1 MTAPPTIK
9 ITEPGRRQRGRET
22 RLHPAWWVAA
32 VTFLA
37 LIAAAAFRSS
47 TGVLIEPVEAEFG
60 WNRSWTSGAVSI
72 NLVLFGLTAPFAA
85 ALMDRFGVRRVVAI
99 ALTLVALG
107 SGLTLVMT
115 EPWHLLVLWGFVVG
129 FGTGSMALV
138 FGAIVANRWF
148 VERRG
153 LVIGVFSAGSAT
165 GQLVVLPIVAYL
177 ATHAG
182 WRWASG
188 LTAAL
193 ALAIVPLVLWLLHD
207 RPEDIGVRP
216 YGAPPATETT
226 PSDNALAG
234 TTEPAIEATVAM
246 ADPPVTADL
255 PARADSPAKADQ
267 LVKADGPGRVAL
279 RELRLA
285 SRTRAFWILFGT
297 FFICGWSTNGLIQ
310 THFVPMAHDHG
321 MPPTTAASLLAV
333 VGIFDIIGTVAS
345 GWLSDRVD
353 ARILLFVYYGLRG
366 LALLAGPAVMGS
378 HLEPP
383 LMFFIIF
390 YGLDW
395 VATVP
400 PTVALCRQQFGIT
413 RSGVVFGWVYA
424 GHMIGAGIAAEVAG
438 LIRESTGSYSQAW
451 WTAGALCLLAAV
463 SVFGISTRSVDTESG
478 ALVLNR

>member
-1 MTAPPTIK
+1 VTATAQVQ
-9 ITEPGRRQRGRET
+9 EHQRNR
-22 RLHPAWWVAA
+22 RLHPAWTVAA

-60 WNRSWTSGAVSI
+60 WSRAWTSSAVSV

-85 ALMDRFGVRRVVAI
+85 ALMERFGLRRVVAA

-138 FGAIVANRWF
+138 LGAIVANRWF
-148 VERRG
+148 VSRRG
-153 LVIGVFSAGSAT
+153 LVMGVFSAGSAT
-165 GQLVVLPIVAYL
+165 GQLVVLPFVAYL
-177 ATHAG
+177 AEHAG
-182 WRWASG
+182 WRWASA
-188 LTAAL
+188 LTATL

-207 RPEDIGVRP
+207 RPEDIGVKP
-216 YGAPPATETT
+216 YGATKTDNKTT
-226 PSDNALAG
+226 DGQSLAKPEG
-234 TTEPAIEATVAM
+234 
-246 ADPPVTADL
+246 
-255 PARADSPAKADQ
+255 PARIA
-267 LVKADGPGRVAL
+267 V
-279 RELRLA
+279 RELRSA
-285 SRTRAFWILFGT
+285 ARTRAFWILFFT

-333 VGIFDIIGTVAS
+333 VGIFDIIGTIGS

-353 ARILLFVYYGLRG
+353 ARVLLFVYYGLRG
-366 LALLAGPAVMGS
+366 LSLLAGPAVMGS
-378 HLEPP
+378 RVEPP
-383 LMFFIIF
+383 LLFFIVF

-400 PTVALCRQQFGIT
+400 PTVALCRQQFGTT
-413 RSGVVFGWVYA
+413 RSSVVFGWVYA
-424 GHMIGAGIAAEVAG
+424 GHMVGAGIAAEVAG
-438 LIRESTGSYSQAW
+438 QIRETTGSYSDAW
-451 WTAGALCLLAAV
+451 WTAGGLCLIAAV
-463 SVFGISTRSVDTESG
+463 VVFGIRTQEDPEANG
-478 ALVLNR
+478 